1 MPTCASLSFWASLV
15 MLCSSPLFAA
25 DLNVPADYT
34 TIQAAIDAAED
45 GDRILIAPGAY
56 DEFLNAGTKAIT
68 LVGTGGSAQTV
79 IDANGDS
86 GTLLLVDGA
95 SSFGIE
101 GITFRNGRGSRMTE
115 LRNIG
120 QVVVQGCR
128 WLGADVS
135 SNGAALCLSSVSEF
149 NLSGCS
155 WISNRASGQ
164 RDGCV
169 YVVDSDGQLL
179 DPKFEQNQAYDGGA
193 IYFTGGSTVEISGG
207 IFSSNQ
213 ASDDGGAI
221 LVLNS
226 SLTLSGTVFDSN
238 STYTESTSV
247 IASGGALY
255 ADASSQIT
263 GVGLDF
269 LRNKALGSNAIES
282 YGGAVSLHGG
292 SVFELEDCTFTE
304 NYARVD
310 RSNNQGSNYAWGG
323 AVHSIASTV
332 NLASCE
338 FDGNYASARFN
349 DDSGCCS
356 GGTRPH
362 AFGGAMTMLSQSS
375 GSIVGCTFEN
385 SRTETEQT
393 GATNGGYGNTSIGG
407 HLYISQSSPSF
418 QSCLFQSGTA
428 EILGQEGSLKVG
440 GGSVFCESLAG
451 PNFQNCQFIG
461 NQTEYRGGGVW
472 LEGNSAPFF
481 FGCNFASNMASA
493 GGALYCENSSPVL
506 AECTV
511 ESNSSTDAAVQSV
524 GSGGFIPLIGTTFFC
539 ANDPTDVAGP
549 YINEGGNTFAGP
561 DCAGDCDGDGVTDAY
576 QILGDPS
583 LDCDGNGQID
593 TCEILNDPQL
603 DCDQTGGLDAC
614 EGAGADCDGNGILD
628 DCEPDCNE
636 NGFPDPCEILE
647 FGIPDC
653 DGNSVPDE
661 CDLDNGAADCD
672 SNGVPDAC
680 DPDCDGNGIPD
691 GCESIDDCNSNGIPD
706 NCDANDGLLTDRNA
720 DGVFDQCQTLDYLGL
735 STEIVAIA
743 DRTGTPEVPSLA
755 VCYRV
760 YADFNVSGGSLISM
774 YGEEGRPFTVQSPSG
789 FFQHPSG
796 GNLTSSVECV
806 PNQPSA
812 AYDSWLT
819 IGLPCESGPFTEAGI
834 NFTPFNNST
843 GFSTDDGFI
852 LQFPGTPQTVVPA
865 GQRVLLMQLTPI
877 DGLLPSV
884 DVNMIGTNSD
894 GSDWVA
900 LGQNIPEPPLV
911 DCNSNGIQDAYD
923 IAGGVSLDC
932 DADGIPDECIWP
944 DPYADCNGN
953 GVEDLCDI
961 EASTSTDDNLNGIPD
976 ECECSG
982 DVTGDGEVN
991 VQDIIRVIL
1000 DWGEPGGPS
1009 DLDGSGEVGLG
1020 DLLLAIQGYGLC
1032 L

>member
-1 MPTCASLSFWASLV
+1 MPTCASFSFWASLV
-15 MLCSSPLFAA
+15 MLWASPLFGA

-56 DEFLNAGTKAIT
+56 DEFLNAGTKALT

-164 RDGCV
+164 SDGCV

-179 DPKFEQNQAYDGGA
+179 DPKFELNQAFDGGA
-193 IYFTGGSTVEISGG
+193 IYFTGGSTVDIAGG
-207 IFSSNQ
+207 SFVSNQ

-226 SLTLSGTVFDSN
+226 SITLSDTVFDSN
-238 STYTESTSV
+238 SAVTGSASIV
-247 IASGGALY
+247 ASGGALY
-255 ADASSQIT
+255 ADGSSQIT
-263 GVGLDF
+263 GVDLVF
-269 LRNKALGSNAIES
+269 LRNHVFGPKDAQGGAVYLRNGAELELQHCIFNENYSSVDWNTNGESNYA
-282 YGGAVSLHGG
+282 YGGAVYL
-292 SVFELEDCTFTE
+292 
-304 NYARVD
+304 N
-310 RSNNQGSNYAWGG
+310 
-323 AVHSIASTV
+323 ASTV
-332 NLASCE
+332 NLHSCE
-338 FDGNYASARFN
+338 FDGNYSRARES
-349 DDSGCCS
+349 DCCTN
-356 GGTRPH
+356 GGQAKPH
-362 AFGGAMTMLSQSS
+362 AWGGAIAFLDQSLGSITGCTFTNSRAESDLQGASQGGRRNTSLGGHLYLSQSS
-375 GSIVGCTFEN
+375 PAFE
-385 SRTETEQT
+385 
-393 GATNGGYGNTSIGG
+393 G
-407 HLYISQSSPSF
+407 
-418 QSCLFQSGTA
+418 CLFQGGTA
-428 EILGQEGSLKVG
+428 GTLGATSGADTVG
-440 GGSVFCESLAG
+440 GGAVFCENLAG
-451 PNFQNCQFIG
+451 PNFLNCQFVV
-461 NQTEYRGGGVW
+461 NQTESLGGAFR
-472 LEGNSAPFF
+472 LEGNAAPFM

-493 GGALYCENSSPVL
+493 GGALYSNNSSPVL

-524 GSGGFIPLIGTTFFC
+524 GSGGFIPLIGSTFFC

-583 LDCDGNGQID
+583 LDCDENGQID
-593 TCEILNDPQL
+593 SCEILNDPQL

-774 YGEEGRPFTVQSPSG
+774 YGEEGRPFSVQSPSG

-819 IGLPCESGPFTEAGI
+819 IGLACESGPFTEAGI